1 MNEFESHSDKTS
13 MPQTHEEFTKQM
25 DDSIDSLDDEK
36 ESTVFASGCSALLFI
51 VILIFLIVGAVKIF
65 WGLNVTS
72 KSLPNRVEFILSI
85 SK

>member
-1 MNEFESHSDKTS
+1 MKEPETHSDKTS

-25 DDSIDSLDDEK
+25 DDEK
-36 ESTVFASGCSALLFI
+36 ESTVFASGCSAFLFI